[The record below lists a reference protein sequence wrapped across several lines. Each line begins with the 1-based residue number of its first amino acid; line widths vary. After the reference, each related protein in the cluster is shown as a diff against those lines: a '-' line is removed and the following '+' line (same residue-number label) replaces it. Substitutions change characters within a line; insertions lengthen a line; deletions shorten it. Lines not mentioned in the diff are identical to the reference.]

1 MTHFVDGGLTIPNA
15 NFLLICMAA
24 PNILTLTDSNFKELV
39 VESTVPVLVD
49 FWAEWCGPCKM
60 LGPILEELANEYDG
74 RVKVGKLNIDEFP
87 SIANDFG
94 IRAIPTMLIF
104 KGGQVSEQVVGLRS
118 KRDLKANLDKFAV

>member
-1 MTHFVDGGLTIPNA
+1 
-15 NFLLICMAA
+15 MAA

-60 LGPILEELANEYDG
+60 LGPILEELANEYEG

>member
-1 MTHFVDGGLTIPNA
+1 
-15 NFLLICMAA
+15 MAA

-39 VESTVPVLVD
+39 VESTQPVLVD

-60 LGPILEELANEYDG
+60 LGPILEELANEYEG